1 MERNEIEEKYK
12 WNVADIFATD
22 EEWEKTFAELKGKID
37 FAKFKGTLK
46 DAESLLA
53 FYKYEEEIFSVVEK
67 LFGYASLRHDEDV
80 RVQKYV
86 AYCAQMSSLVSE
98 ISAQS
103 AYIEPELLKLPEG
116 TLEGFIKDPRL
127 KDYDYTLQKLVNL
140 KSHVLSEAEENIL
153 ALSGEAVSA
162 YSNIFGMINNAELD
176 LPECE
181 FNGEKVQ
188 MTHGLYGMVMHGGKR
203 EERKAWFKALYNAYI
218 KKANTLTETY
228 GGNVKKDVFYARAR
242 KYNSCLEMSLAA
254 SDVPVC
260 VYDNLIKTVHGSLN
274 TMHEYIA
281 LRKDILGVDEQ
292 HMYDIYAPIVNNA
305 EISMEYDDAYELVI
319 EGLAPLGKD
328 YQRLLKKAHD
338 ERWIDV
344 YENTGKTS
352 GAYSSFGGG
361 VHPFVLLNYTKTL
374 NDIFTIAHEMGH
386 SIHTYKSHEAQ
397 PFYKKSYTLFVAEI
411 ASTCNE
417 VLLLKY
423 LYNKE
428 EDVTLKKY
436 LLNYYIDMIRST
448 LFRQTQFA
456 EFEQIVHA
464 KAEAGVPLTKDFLCE
479 TYYNLNKQYYGDGI
493 VHDEEIAYEWSRIPH
508 FYRSFYV
515 YQYSTG
521 IISAIS
527 IAKRI
532 LDKGESAVQD
542 YFKFLSSGGS
552 MPPVEELKLAGV
564 DLTTMTPFETAMK
577 EFEDTIN
584 EFKKLSQN

>member
-1 MERNEIEEKYK
+1 MERSEIEEKYK
-12 WNVADIFATD
+12 WKTEDIYPSD
-22 EEWEKTFAELKGKID
+22 EAWEKAFAEIKGKID
-37 FAKFKGTLK
+37 FSKFKGTLK
-46 DAESLLA
+46 NAESLLK
-53 FYKYEEEIFSVVEK
+53 FYKYQEEIYSVLEK
-67 LFGYASLRHDEDV
+67 LFGYASLKHDEDV

-86 AYCAQMSSLVSE
+86 AYTAQMSSLFAE
-98 ISAQS
+98 IGAQS
-103 AYIEPELLKLPEG
+103 AFVDPELLKLPEG
-116 TLEGFIKDPRL
+116 TLESFIADPRL
-127 KDYDYTLQKLVNL
+127 KDYDYTLQRLVDL

-181 FNGEKVQ
+181 FNGKKIQ
-188 MTHGLYGMVMHGGKR
+188 MTHGLYGVVMHSGTR
-203 EERKAWFKALYNAYI
+203 EERRAWFKALYGAYI
-218 KKANTLTETY
+218 KKINTLTETY

-242 KYNSCLEMSLAA
+242 KYNSCLEMSLAG

-260 VYDNLIKTVHGSLN
+260 VYDNLIKTVHGALKN
-274 TMHEYIA
+274 MHKYIA
-281 LRKDILGVDEQ
+281 LRKDILGIDEQ
-292 HMYDIYAPIVNNA
+292 HMYDVYAPIVTDA
-305 EISMEYDDAYELVI
+305 EISMEYDEAYDLVI
-319 EGLAPLGKD
+319 KGLAPLGED

-397 PFYKKSYTLFVAEI
+397 PFYKTSYTLFVAEI

-423 LYNKE
+423 LYNNAK
-428 EDVTLKKY
+428 DVTLKKY
-436 LLNYYIDMIRST
+436 LLNYYMDMIRAT

-456 EFEQIVHA
+456 EFEQIVHE

-532 LDKGESAVQD
+532 LEKGESAVQD

-564 DLTTMTPFETAMK
+564 DLTTMTPFEVAMK
-577 EFEDTIN
+577 EFEDTIE
-584 EFKKLSQN
+584 EFKKLS

>member
-12 WNVADIFATD
+12 WNTADIFASD
-22 EEWEKTFAELKGKID
+22 EEWEKTFADLKGKLN
-37 FAKFKGTLK
+37 FSSFKGTLK
-46 DAESLLA
+46 DVEHLLA
-53 FYKYEEEIFSVVEK
+53 FYKYEEEIFSVLER
-67 LFGYASLRHDEDV
+67 LFEYASLKNDEDV
-80 RVQKYV
+80 RVQKYL
-86 AYCAQMSSLVSE
+86 AYAAQMSSFFSE
-98 ISAQS
+98 IGAQC
-103 AYIEPELLKLPEG
+103 AFVDPELLSLPEG
-116 TLEGFIKDPRL
+116 TLESFIADPRL
-127 KDYDYTLQKLVNL
+127 KDYDYNLKKLVNL
-140 KSHVLSEAEENIL
+140 KAHVLSEAEENIL

-176 LPECE
+176 LSECE

-188 MTHGLYGMVMHGGKR
+188 MTHGLFGVVMHAGKR
-203 EERKAWFKALYNAYI
+203 EEREKWFKEYYKAYI

-228 GGNVKKDVFYARAR
+228 GGNVKQDVFFARAR
-242 KYNSCLEMSLAA
+242 KYNSCLEMSLAG
-254 SDVPVC
+254 SDVPVS
-260 VYDNLIKTVHGSLN
+260 VYNNLIETVHGGLKI
-274 TMHEYIA
+274 MHRYIS
-281 LRKDILGVDEQ
+281 LRKKLLGLDEQ
-292 HMYDIYAPIVNNA
+292 HMYDIYAPIVKDA
-305 EISMEYDDAYELVI
+305 EISMEYDKAYELVI
-319 EGLAPLGKD
+319 KGLAPLGKD
-328 YQRLLKKAHD
+328 YQALLKKAHD

-344 YENTGKTS
+344 YENTGKRS
-352 GAYSSFGGG
+352 GAYSAGGYG
-361 VHPFVLLNYTKTL
+361 THPFVLLNYTKTL

-386 SIHTYKSHEAQ
+386 SIHTYKSNAAQ
-397 PFYKKSYTLFVAEI
+397 PLSKSHYTLFVAEI

-423 LYNKE
+423 LYNNAT
-428 EDVTLKKY
+428 DVNLKKY
-436 LLNYYIDMIRST
+436 LLNYYMDMIRST

-456 EFEQIVHA
+456 EFEQIVHE

-479 TYYNLNKQYYGDGI
+479 TYYSLNKQYYGDGI

-532 LDKGESAVQD
+532 LEKGESAVQD

-564 DLTTMTPFETAMK
+564 DLTTMNPFNDAMK
-577 EFEDTIN
+577 EFSSALD
-584 EFKKLSQN
+584 EFESLS